1 MEDRMITT
9 GIRAAVSVV
18 SLTAA
23 LTATLALGGCARG
36 PSLVAWDGAA
46 ATPEGLAIRFDNE
59 AQTYVDVY
67 FIGEQ
72 REWWLGRLAPGALAT
87 LRIPAAALSAGSG
100 YVRLAVLAGSPRTV
114 QAARDPRATFTIAQ
128 PASAL
133 LAQRWTFSQ
142 TQLAPP
148 ELFGVPVRVGRP

>member
-87 LRIPAAALSAGSG
+87 PRLPAPAPSPGPG
-100 YVRLAVLAGSPRTV
+100 YVRLAVVAG
-114 QAARDPRATFTIAQ
+114 APRAVA
-128 PASAL
+128 AA
-133 LAQRWTFSQ
+133 
-142 TQLAPP
+142 
-148 ELFGVPVRVGRP
+148 